1 MGRYRDMGNV
11 YGNVVN
17 YEPGSSTSFSMPAM
31 RKAFRDSNTINRFTD
46 AAVSSAGAFL
56 ISELEK
62 RDPIVR
68 VPLTSFTYARDIPVK
83 TGGGWVDH
91 TSNLNIDYGVTG
103 GSGNG
108 TVQAAG
114 ANGSPLVQM
123 NLEKDV
129 YQTHIFNT
137 TMRIRFV
144 DMMRSQV
151 TGRSLD
157 KLLSDGVRLV
167 YDKHM
172 DENVYKGMTQY
183 GSSGLVNNP
192 NITAGYVAMNAG
204 NTSREWVNKTPA
216 EILNDINS
224 ALNDV
229 WSAAGYDLRAMPNHI
244 IIPHEQFNYI
254 ATQPVSSLSEKSIL
268 TYLQENNVAA
278 KNGVELVIAGVPWC
292 KDAGAGS
299 PATDRMVVYVHNEQ
313 FLAVEELAPLSRV
326 MTSPSTENQA
336 YDSLYMANISEVEFF
351 YTQTVR
357 YYDGI

>member
-1 MGRYRDMGNV
+1 MGRYRDMGTFN
-11 YGNVVN
+11 GNVVN
-17 YEPGSSTSFSMPAM
+17 YEPGSSTSFSVQSMK
-31 RKAFRDSNTINRFTD
+31 RAFNDASTLNRFTD
-46 AAVSSAGAFL
+46 GAIATAGAFL
-56 ISELEK
+56 VSELEK

-68 VPLTSFTYARDIPVK
+68 VPLTSFTYARDIPIK

-103 GSGNG
+103 GSSNG
-108 TVQAAG
+108 LVQAGG
-114 ANGSPLVQM
+114 ANGSPLIQM

-129 YQTHIFNT
+129 YQTHVFNT
-137 TMRIRFV
+137 TMRIKFV
-144 DMMRSQV
+144 DMMRSNI

-157 KLLSDGVRLV
+157 KLLSDGVRLA

-172 DENVYKGMTQY
+172 DANVYVGMTQY
-183 GSSGLVNNP
+183 GSSGLVNNA
-192 NITAGYVAMNAG
+192 NIVATTVAVG
-204 NTSREWVNKTPA
+204 ASTYTEWNKKTPA
-216 EILNDINS
+216 EILNDINT
-224 ALNDV
+224 AINDV
-229 WSAAGYDLRAMPNHI
+229 WAAAGYDLRAMPNHI

-278 KNGVELVIAGVPWC
+278 KNNVELVIAGVPWC
-292 KDAGAGS
+292 KGAGTGT
-299 PATDRMVVYVHNEQ
+299 TDRMVVYVHNEQ

-326 MTSPSTENQA
+326 MTSPSTEAQA
-336 YDSLYMANISEVEFF
+336 YDSLYMANLSEVEFF

>member
-1 MGRYRDMGNV
+1 M
-11 YGNVVN
+11 VN
-17 YEPGSSTSFSMPAM
+17 YVPGSSTSFSVGSMK
-31 RKAFRDSNTINRFTD
+31 RAFRDSTSINRFTD
-46 AAVSSAGAFL
+46 GAIATAGAFL
-56 ISELEK
+56 VSELEK

-68 VPLTSFTYARDIPVK
+68 VPLTSFTYARDIPIK

-108 TVQAAG
+108 TVQAGG
-114 ANGSPLVQM
+114 ANGSPLIQL

-129 YQTHIFNT
+129 YKTHVFNT
-137 TMRIRFV
+137 TMRIKFV

-172 DENVYKGMTQY
+172 DENVYKGLSDY

-192 NITAGYVAMNAG
+192 NVTAAQAALNAG
-204 NTSREWVNKTPA
+204 GTARDWAHKTPA
-216 EILNDINS
+216 EILKDIND
-224 ALNDV
+224 AINAV
-229 WSAAGYDLRAMPNHI
+229 WEAAGYDLRAMPNHVLL
-244 IIPHEQFNYI
+244 PHEQFNYI
-254 ATQPVSSLSEKSIL
+254 ATQPVSALSEKSIL

-278 KNGVELVIAGVPWC
+278 KNNVTLVICGVPWC
-292 KDAGAGS
+292 KGAGTS
-299 PATDRMVVYVHNEQ
+299 SSDRMVVYVHDEQ
-313 FLAVEELAPLSRV
+313 FIAVEELSPLSRV
-326 MTSPSTENQA
+326 MTSPNPADQA
-336 YDSLYMANISEVEFF
+336 YDSLYMANLSEVEFF

-357 YYDGI
+357 YIDGI